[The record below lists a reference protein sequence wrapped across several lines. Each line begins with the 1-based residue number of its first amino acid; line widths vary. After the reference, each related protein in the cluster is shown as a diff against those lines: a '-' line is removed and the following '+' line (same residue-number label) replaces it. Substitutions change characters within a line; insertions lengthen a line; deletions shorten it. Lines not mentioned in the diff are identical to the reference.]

1 MFEKDLKITRSEYL
15 KGKTA
20 LTDEDI
26 ISLLDLPPE
35 KVAANIE
42 TYTEKLLQN
51 FQTKRKYKRFEIYR
65 DFIFTYRT

>member
-26 ISLLDLPPE
+26 ISLLDLQPE
-35 KVAANIE
+35 KE
-42 TYTEKLLQN
+42 S
-51 FQTKRKYKRFEIYR
+51 RKYLKSYTDNNYSDFENV
-65 DFIFTYRT
+65 